1 MEGQH
6 SGNRWEP
13 TGTTYTPETAPTPP
27 VPADR
32 APAPAAPA
40 PSRRSRVGALA
51 VAGALALTTAGGF
64 VVTRA
69 FIAPE
74 DTPAY
79 VSPTGVTHVPD
90 AATFSGERQDRGDR
104 GEGLDTEGDG

>member
-13 TGTTYTPETAPTPP
+13 TGAAPYTPETAPTPP
-27 VPADR
+27 APPAG
-32 APAPAAPA
+32 APAPAAA

-74 DTPAY
+74 DTSAY

-90 AATFSGERQDRGDR
+90 GATFSGERQDRSDR
-104 GEGLDTEGDG
+104 GEGLDTERDG